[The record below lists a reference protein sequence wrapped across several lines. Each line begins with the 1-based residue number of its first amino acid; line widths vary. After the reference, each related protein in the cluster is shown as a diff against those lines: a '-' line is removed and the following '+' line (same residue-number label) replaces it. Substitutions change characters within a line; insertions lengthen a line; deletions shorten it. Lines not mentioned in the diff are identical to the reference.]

1 MAQIGRTS
9 SVVLPVEHILKKK
22 SSDLIWMTSK
32 VKISLQTSYKGGF
45 RLSCR
50 LEIWPKFADDLVN
63 LSFKSCRNGE
73 FGKAGDGDFAI

>member
-1 MAQIGRTS
+1 MLNLVFGAGA
-9 SVVLPVEHILKKK
+9 SVPVTNL
-22 SSDLIWMTSK
+22 
-32 VKISLQTSYKGGF
+32 GGF